1 MFALVK
7 VMQMEDRLLK
17 KLWKIPT
24 ASLSDALDSIGVRG
38 FMDYHI
44 KPRTCE
50 SKVVGRAITVKDKI
64 SSRKLTPI
72 KALEAIEAAEKG
84 CVLVR
89 AIEEANIEEA
99 SNIALFG
106 GIMASAAKAKGLGGA
121 VLDGGLRDVS
131 ECKSLGFPVFSRS
144 VIPTNSVGRTEV
156 VDVNVPIVCGGVRV
170 NPEDIIVGDADGVV
184 VIPKEKLEEVVQL
197 ALKIEDVEKRMAADL
212 GKGASILETVKKYS
226 RM

>member
-1 MFALVK
+1 
-7 VMQMEDRLLK
+7 MQMESKLLK
-17 KLWKIPT
+17 ELWKIPT

-38 FMDYHI
+38 FMDYRI
-44 KPRTCE
+44 KPRTVE
-50 SKVVGRAITVKDKI
+50 SKVVGQAITVKDKI
-64 SSRKLTPI
+64 SNKKATPI

-84 CVLVR
+84 WVLVR
-89 AIEEANIEEA
+89 VIEDANIEDA

-144 VIPTNSVGRTEV
+144 AVPTNSVGRTEV
-156 VDVNVPIVCGGVRV
+156 VDVNVPIICGGVLV
-170 NPEDIIVGDADGVV
+170 NPGDIIVGDADGVV
-184 VIPKEKLEEVVQL
+184 VIPKEKLEEVVHR

-212 GKGASILETVKKYS
+212 GKGASVLETVKKYS